1 MLSEFQQNLEEKV
14 NFLIEVVPG
23 AKNVS
28 RYLMEKVGFVV
39 TKLQLTQGT
48 KVLEMG
54 KVSTRLF
61 WIKSG
66 ECLKREYNHE
76 DPFNAFK
83 FHDIVKMGPGTCFG
97 EEGVIHSLEM
107 P

>member
-1 MLSEFQQNLEEKV
+1 
-14 NFLIEVVPG
+14 
-23 AKNVS
+23 
-28 RYLMEKVGFVV
+28 
-39 TKLQLTQGT
+39 
-48 KVLEMG
+48 MG

-107 P
+107 PWDVIVRSELAEIYYIEKHDF